1 MGSFA
6 DSLLDFLKNYNLELY
21 RSCEYTFVEISPELA
36 AECEKLM
43 HQNHKYLYDRGQIKI
58 LNGNILDLQTKIKD
72 FCFVVGMQVL
82 DNMPHDRL
90 FSESH
95 QVEGGNSELF
105 NYLSTIEMSYKG
117 NEESLEERIVKLSEN
132 PDPLI
137 KLFLRLRNQMP
148 EMDTITA

>member
-1 MGSFA
+1 
-6 DSLLDFLKNYNLELY
+6 
-21 RSCEYTFVEISPELA
+21 
-36 AECEKLM
+36 
-43 HQNHKYLYDRGQIKI
+43 
-58 LNGNILDLQTKIKD
+58 
-72 FCFVVGMQVL
+72 
-82 DNMPHDRL
+82 MPHDRL

-95 QVEGGNSELF
+95 QVDGGNPELF
-105 NYLSTIEMSYKG
+105 NYLSTIEMSYTG